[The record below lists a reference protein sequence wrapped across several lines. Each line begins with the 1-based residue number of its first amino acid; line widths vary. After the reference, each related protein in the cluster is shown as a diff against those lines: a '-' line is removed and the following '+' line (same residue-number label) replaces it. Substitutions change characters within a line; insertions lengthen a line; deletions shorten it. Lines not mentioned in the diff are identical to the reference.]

1 MILQYSIIMN
11 NTSIVI
17 NTERFNEEG
26 DSGKDTDN
34 SHFVQMLSEEKSTD
48 GYVIKEATLKEQK
61 DKEQKDKGQ
70 KDKEKKTNSEYG
82 IIHNEILPNTILSII
97 NMTYFI
103 FNIFKNNHYY
113 TFNES
118 VFQNYMYRHLIK
130 KYDTT
135 TIESVR
141 PIYCNIPDEN
151 SNGFNKQ
158 LDRANKRE
166 DITITELELIIE
178 YKNIKKMGNKE
189 ITQIHEYMHQRKH
202 FDNMKNVKGLLI
214 NASEEIL
221 EIVYFFY
228 SGEDEYPSMVE
239 VLSKSFPNNVDKIK
253 KYVLE
258 CPLDGEFNIQ

>member
-1 MILQYSIIMN
+1 MN

-17 NTERFNEEG
+17 NTERFNEG
-26 DSGKDTDN
+26 RDSEKDTDD

-48 GYVIKEATLKEQK
+48 SYVIKEATLKEQK
-61 DKEQKDKGQ
+61 DKE
-70 KDKEKKTNSEYG
+70 KKTNSEYG
-82 IIHNEILPNTILSII
+82 VIHNEILPNTILSII

-118 VFQNYMYRHLIK
+118 IFQNYMYRHLIK

-151 SNGFNKQ
+151 SNSFNKQ

-221 EIVYFFY
+221 EIYYLFY
-228 SGEDEYPSMVE
+228 SDEDEYPSMVE

-258 CPLDGEFNIQ
+258 CPLECPLDDEFNIQ

>member
-1 MILQYSIIMN
+1 MN

-26 DSGKDTDN
+26 DSGKDTDD

-48 GYVIKEATLKEQK
+48 SYVIKEATLKEQK
-61 DKEQKDKGQ
+61 DKE
-70 KDKEKKTNSEYG
+70 KKSNSEYG
-82 IIHNEILPNTILSII
+82 VIHNEILPHTILSII
-97 NMTYFI
+97 NMTYSIFI
-103 FNIFKNNHYY
+103 HFKNIHYY

-118 VFQNYMYRHLIK
+118 IFQNFMYKHLLK
-130 KYDTT
+130 NYDTAT
-135 TIESVR
+135 MESVR
-141 PIYCNIPDEN
+141 PIYYNI
-151 SNGFNKQ
+151 NKQ
-158 LDRANKRE
+158 VDRANKRE

-178 YKNIKKMGNKE
+178 YKNIKKIGNKE

-221 EIVYFFY
+221 EIYYLFY
-228 SGEDEYPSMVE
+228 SDEDEYPSMVE

-258 CPLDGEFNIQ
+258 CPLECPLDGEFNIQ